1 MKFRC
6 LLITLFLL
14 TLSGCWN
21 GGNTH
26 VQLGDVSVGQQLI
39 DLKAA
44 LDEGAITQ
52 EEFVQTKATL
62 LALNALCENT
72 EAVAESESETEPGI
86 RWF

>member
-6 LLITLFLL
+6 LVPVIAVM

-44 LDEGAITQ
+44 LDAGAITPD
-52 EEFVQTKATL
+52 EFTQTKATL
-62 LALNALCENT
+62 LALNSLCENT
-72 EAVAESESETEPGI
+72 EADAESESGI
-86 RWF
+86 DWF